1 MTFGEILKELMQK
14 DDLTQSRLGYMIG
27 VSRSTISDYV
37 TGKRLPNFE
46 VFNELQSIFNSDALF
61 NAWNNEINEPE
72 DIPTTPFTTREIV
85 IRNNLEENKLIAHA
99 LVYVVAAFKEE
110 GLQALAPNDYL
121 AYKILVEKYKPYL
134 N

>member
-72 DIPTTPFTTREIV
+72 DIPTIPFTTREIV

-99 LVYVVAAFKEE
+99 LVYVVAAFEEE
-110 GLQALAPNDYL
+110 GLQALAPNDYW

>member
-1 MTFGEILKELMQK
+1 MTFGEILKELMEK

-27 VSRSTISDYV
+27 ISRSAISDYV
-37 TGKRLPNFE
+37 TGKRLPPFE
-46 VFNELQSIFNSDALF
+46 VFNKLQSVFNSDALF

-72 DIPTTPFTTREIV
+72 DIPTTSFTTREIV

-99 LVYVVAAFKEE
+99 LVYVVVAFEEE